1 MSTSTQWQLTLEAAT
16 RYQQVI
22 VPAILGPFA
31 RALVEWAAPPIGA
44 TVLDVGCGTGAAARF
59 AAEQVGPTGHV
70 VGVDVNGGMIAE
82 ARSLP
87 VGQGAAIEWHEQSAY
102 SLPLPEQTVDVVISA
117 QMVQFLQDKP
127 LGLTEMHRTLKPDG
141 RVAFSV
147 WSDPQE
153 NPYFQAQVEACTQY
167 LGPEVAAGLRAGFAL
182 SSADDIYALLD
193 AAGFTQIEV
202 INQQLDL
209 PLPDLQDFIPRH
221 LGATP
226 LAARYNAA
234 PPSTQQALIEEM
246 TTQLA
251 SYTTNGRG
259 QVPFRSHFARAIKP
273 EP

>member
-1 MSTSTQWQLTLEAAT
+1 MSTSTQWQLTLEAAA

-87 VGQGAAIEWHEQSAY
+87 VGEGATIEWHEQSAY
-102 SLPLPEQTVDVVISA
+102 SLPLPDQNVDVVISA
-117 QMVQFLQDKP
+117 QMVQFLQDRP
-127 LGLTEMHRTLKPDG
+127 LGLAEMHRVLTPGG

-147 WSDPQE
+147 WSDVQE

-167 LGPEVAAGLRAGFAL
+167 LGPEVAAGLRAGFTL
-182 SSADDIYALLD
+182 SRADDIYALL
-193 AAGFTQIEV
+193 ATAGFIQIEV
-202 INQQLDL
+202 INRQLDL
-209 PLPDLQDFIPRH
+209 PLPDLKEFIPRH
-221 LGATP
+221 ISATP
-226 LAARYNAA
+226 LAAGYNAA
-234 PPSTQQALIEEM
+234 PASTQQALIEQM

-251 SYTTNGRG
+251 SYATNGRV